1 MVKKKDNEIQYQ
13 PLVFVFVYKMVY
25 NIRFYTRGMIMEN
38 FKTVIVP
45 KTGWLDINLKEVW
58 QYRDLIILFI
68 RRNFVSHYK
77 QTILGPIWA
86 VIQPLLTTVVFT
98 VVFGSLAGLA
108 AEGVPS
114 FLFYL
119 SGTVA
124 WTYFSNCLTQT
135 ADTFTGNA
143 GILGKV
149 YFPRIAMPI
158 STVLT
163 NLISFAIQFAMFLIF
178 LIIYWV
184 KGDLQPNVYVL
195 LLPLLILQMAILG
208 LGVGIIIS
216 ALTTKYRDLKMLVG
230 FGVQLWM
237 YATPV
242 AYDINIIPQ
251 KYMGVYMLNP
261 MTPIINNFRQAFLG
275 IGAFEI
281 SYYVVSW
288 IITLIVLLIG
298 IILFKHVEKTFMDT
312 V

>member
-1 MVKKKDNEIQYQ
+1 MKQQFDV
-13 PLVFVFVYKMVY
+13 
-25 NIRFYTRGMIMEN
+25 
-38 FKTVIVP
+38 VIKP
-45 KTGWLDINLKEVW
+45 KSGWFDIDLKEVW
-58 QYRDLIILFI
+58 KYRDLIFLFV

-77 QTILGPIWA
+77 QTVLGPAWA
-86 VIQPLLTTVVFT
+86 IIQPLLTTVVFT
-98 VVFGSLAGLA
+98 VIFGGIAGLA

-124 WTYFSNCLTQT
+124 WTYFSACLTQT

-149 YFPRIAMPI
+149 YFPRIVMPI

-163 NLISFAIQFAMFLIF
+163 NLISFAIQLFVFLAF
-178 LIIYWV
+178 VVFYWLSGAV
-184 KGDLQPNVYVL
+184 APNAAVL
-195 LLPLLILQMAILG
+195 LLPILVLHMAMLSLG
-208 LGVGIIIS
+208 TGVIIS

-242 AYDINIIPQ
+242 AYDMGIIPS
-251 KYMGVYMLNP
+251 KYMPLYLLNP
-261 MTPIINNFRQAFLG
+261 MTPVINTFRYAFLG
-275 IGAFEI
+275 LGELNPVYSII
-281 SYYVVSW
+281 SWGVT
-288 IITLIVLLIG
+288 ILVLALG
-298 IILFKHVEKTFMDT
+298 IILFSRVEKTFMDT